1 MNFKKGFNM
10 AADIMRPFFF
20 NLEPF
25 MDYSKS
31 GGPKILLSKQELTA
45 KTL

>member
-10 AADIMRPFFF
+10 AAFFFF
-20 NLEPF
+20 NIEPF
-25 MDYSKS
+25 MDYSKL